1 MLRSSTLSPTQ
12 HRRKQQTLLPSYSQR
27 VHELRAYLT
36 LKGLDYLY
44 SLFTASV
51 LQEGLDDITAKRNVH
66 KHRDVRQQLAHHSF
80 KVGWPGYAQF
90 LWTRAGV
97 YKFGLKSWA
106 FNASWDF
113 VSSKQKSVTAHLK
126 EEVGAKCALDQ
137 RQE

>member
-1 MLRSSTLSPTQ
+1 MQ

-66 KHRDVRQQLAHHSF
+66 KHRDVRQQIGRAH
-80 KVGWPGYAQF
+80 V
-90 LWTRAGV
+90 
-97 YKFGLKSWA
+97 
-106 FNASWDF
+106 
-113 VSSKQKSVTAHLK
+113 
-126 EEVGAKCALDQ
+126 
-137 RQE
+137 